1 VRRVWDA
8 LPRTSPLIE
17 RCRGA
22 SFAVQKNEAQKDEPR
37 DQRPGTFM
45 DTDVSTSRPQELRLV
60 PQTAT
65 PERSNQ
71 ELVDG
76 LRAGE
81 PWARDQL
88 FDRYAALVE
97 RTLRRILG
105 RELHVDLADLIHD
118 CFVHTLDSLKGLREA
133 DALPGWIRSIAVH
146 VAYRSIRSRRARSW
160 LVFWEPAAIPHV
172 AATEAEPEIRD
183 AYVRTYAVLDRLGA
197 DDRIV
202 FVLRHVEG
210 LELEELAT
218 ACRVSLSTAKRRLAR
233 SEQRFAAIAGRDS
246 VLREWMEGGKR
257 WTR

>member
-1 VRRVWDA
+1 MNV
-8 LPRTSPLIE
+8 
-17 RCRGA
+17 
-22 SFAVQKNEAQKDEPR
+22 
-37 DQRPGTFM
+37 
-45 DTDVSTSRPQELRLV
+45 DVSTLRPHELRVV
-60 PQTAT
+60 PQTT
-65 PERSNQ
+65 EPERSNQ

-81 PWARDQL
+81 AWARDAL

-118 CFVHTLDSLKGLREA
+118 CFVQTLGSLKGIREA

-146 VAYRSIRSRRARSW
+146 IAYKAIRARRARSW
-160 LVFWEPAAIPHV
+160 LLFWEPAAIPDV
-172 AATEAEPEIRD
+172 PAGAADPEVRD
-183 AYVRTYAVLDRLGA
+183 AYVRTYAALDRLGA
-197 DDRIV
+197 DDRIA

-218 ACRVSLSTAKRRLAR
+218 ACSVSLSTIKRRLAR
-233 SEQRFAAIAGRDS
+233 AEQRFAAIATRDP
-246 VLREWMEGGKR
+246 VLREWLEGGKR

>member
-1 VRRVWDA
+1 M
-8 LPRTSPLIE
+8 
-17 RCRGA
+17 RG
-22 SFAVQKNEAQKDEPR
+22 
-37 DQRPGTFM
+37 PGTFM
-45 DTDVSTSRPQELRLV
+45 NADVSTSRPHELRVV
-60 PQTAT
+60 PQT
-65 PERSNQ
+65 PERERSNQ

-81 PWARDQL
+81 SWARDSL

-118 CFVHTLDSLKGLREA
+118 CFVQALDSIDRLREA
-133 DALPGWIRSIAVH
+133 DALPGWIRAIAVH
-146 VAYRSIRSRRARSW
+146 VAYRSIRTRRARSW
-160 LVFWEPAAIPHV
+160 LMFWEPASIPDV
-172 AATEAEPEIRD
+172 PAGQAEPEVRD

-197 DDRIV
+197 DDRIA

-218 ACRVSLSTAKRRLAR
+218 ACRVSLSTIKRRLTRA
-233 SEQRFAAIAGRDS
+233 EQRFAAIATRDP
-246 VLREWMEGGKR
+246 VLREWLEGGKR